1 MILLSTWLESTKR
14 SSKTSNIL
22 YPLRMTL
29 STVLNIEYQK
39 HGEMIKNWNIFGNS
53 LQILNWI
60 NKIKDKMNA
69 FETNDFELLMIL
81 CTNKSIHNL

>member
-14 SSKTSNIL
+14 SSKTSNML
-22 YPLRMTL
+22 YPLRMTP

-60 NKIKDKMNA
+60 KKIKDKMNA